1 MSSTGHSHQSRRLLA
16 SAWLQCQ
23 GQLSDRDTAERGVSR
38 RAETGLDPQ
47 DPHPPAGQKPKAREA
62 SPYSHRP
69 GRLKPLGL
77 VRQVSEA
84 GPGGVFL

>member
-1 MSSTGHSHQSRRLLA
+1 MSSTGHSHQSHLLLA
-16 SAWLQCQ
+16 SAWRQCQ
-23 GQLSDRDTAERGVSR
+23 GQDTAEWGVSR

-47 DPHPPAGQKPKAREA
+47 DPHHLAGQKPKAREA

-77 VRQVSEA
+77 VRQVSVA
-84 GPGGVFL
+84 GLGGVFL